1 MTSTSGDAAVP
12 PNYCPYP
19 YKFYADGAD
28 PPVICCVS
36 SAKSM
41 NVTANV
47 VFDTTGTL
55 EENAMLN
62 VTASETASLSE
73 VQLVSLLVLGC

>member
-28 PPVICCVS
+28 PLVICCEQV
-36 SAKSM
+36 M
-41 NVTANV
+41 NVTANI

-73 VQLVSLLVLGC
+73 VQLVSLLFLGC